1 MGSSGYYRGK
11 HRPGSGEPPSCQA
24 DLAAARSGNNRA
36 LSRLLPQGA
45 ESFFGAWVD
54 FIKPFK
60 IN

>member
-11 HRPGSGEPPSCQA
+11 HWPGSCGTPSFQA
-24 DLAAARSGNNRA
+24 DLAAARSGNNRI
-36 LSRLLPQGA
+36 LFRLLPQGA
-45 ESFFGAWVD
+45 ETFFGAWVD

>member
-11 HRPGSGEPPSCQA
+11 HRAGFSGTASCQA

-45 ESFFGAWVD
+45 EMFFGAWVD